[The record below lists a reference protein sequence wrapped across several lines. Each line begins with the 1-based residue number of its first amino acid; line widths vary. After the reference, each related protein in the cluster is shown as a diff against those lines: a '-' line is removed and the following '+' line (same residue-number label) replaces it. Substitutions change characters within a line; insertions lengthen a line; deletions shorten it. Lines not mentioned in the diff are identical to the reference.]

1 MMRIS
6 LNTQTHN
13 DAHKEPNEGRTQS
26 SRQSILNRATLVQ
39 FITNYKED
47 VLWEFTLI
55 TPDHH
60 DRWDI
65 DQLGELPDGYIEQ
78 TEFVS

>member
-1 MMRIS
+1 MWITF
-6 LNTQTHN
+6 NTQTHN
-13 DAHKEPNEGRTQS
+13 DAHKEPIEGRTQF
-26 SRQSILNRATLVQ
+26 SRQSTLNRATLVQ

-60 DRWDI
+60 ARCDI
-65 DQLGELPDGYIEQ
+65 DQF
-78 TEFVS
+78 TE